1 MSKLQIFEQVSEM
14 EEQIGELY
22 EKLGILKNDLSKL
35 LEENHRLTI
44 ENEHL
49 RNFLPHYEENEQK
62 EQDETVETQEQEEK
76 PPHDGFDN
84 LARLYM
90 EGFHICHMH
99 FGSPR
104 SDEDCLFCFELFNQ
118 E

>member
-1 MSKLQIFEQVSEM
+1 MNNKLGIFEQVTQM
-14 EEQIGELY
+14 ETQIGELY
-22 EKLGILKNDLSKL
+22 EKLGTLKNDLSEL

-49 RNFLPHYEENEQK
+49 RKHFYSEKEKKDEAAGVEQK
-62 EQDETVETQEQEEK
+62 S
-76 PPHDGFDN
+76 PPHDGLDN

-104 SDEDCLFCFELFNQ
+104 TDEDCLFCFELFNK

>member
-1 MSKLQIFEQVSEM
+1 MSNKLHIFEQVSQM
-14 EEQIGELY
+14 ETQIGELY
-22 EKLGILKNDLSKL
+22 EKLGTLKNDLSKL
-35 LEENHRLTI
+35 IEENHRLTI

-49 RNFLPHYEENEQK
+49 RKHFYSQREK
-62 EQDETVETQEQEEK
+62 ESAKDEK
-76 PPHDGFDN
+76 GKKSPPHEGLDN

-104 SDEDCLFCFELFNQ
+104 SDEDCLFCFDLINQ
-118 E
+118 D

>member
-1 MSKLQIFEQVSEM
+1 MNNKLQIFEQVTQM
-14 EEQIGELY
+14 ETQIGELY
-22 EKLGILKNDLSKL
+22 EQLGTLKNDLSEL

-44 ENEHL
+44 ENDNL
-49 RNFLPHYEENEQK
+49 RKHFYSQKEEQDKEKDTEQK
-62 EQDETVETQEQEEK
+62 S
-76 PPHDGFDN
+76 PPHDGLDN
-84 LARLYM
+84 LARLYL

-104 SDEDCLFCFELFNQ
+104 TDEDCLFCFELFNK